1 MIGFFSLLDKPKR
14 PPPPGRTDFPASA
27 PESDDEF
34 ATDGVDPFDT
44 SYVATVVKED
54 ELDDFDFDPR
64 AGEDSVDG
72 VKVLT
77 KDDLLEGTQAKPT
90 KPKVIDVESEDYD
103 PFDTAEV
110 ETLVQPKGEIKYLR
124 QKEIEDDDF
133 DPRAEEEPKKEL
145 DAASRKSSLTLPL
158 HSKAVGF
165 VVPSDKLLLG
175 GNAAKPH
182 KPLTP
187 YYAPSESISEKSEDP
202 FDTSFVPETKPTNI
216 ELRHLEEDL
225 LASNLKHS
233 ISDPD
238 FDPRALEEPPKPK
251 DLLVVEDQL
260 NIKVLTPAQESK
272 DIVDEVDID
281 PFDTSAAAN
290 IGPGKTEL
298 KLLESELIEQK
309 VPDEIEGVLDTLD
322 DKQEIGIGCKVLT
335 PQPTLP
341 EEDPE
346 EVEIDP
352 FDTSFASANLAP
364 GKTEIKLLESE
375 LIEQ

>member
-1 MIGFFSLLDKPKR
+1 MFLILGKPKR
-14 PPPPGRTDFPASA
+14 PPPPGRPGVAVSE

-34 ATDGVDPFDT
+34 AVDGDDPFDT
-44 SYVATVVKED
+44 SYVASVVKED
-54 ELDDFDFDPR
+54 DLDDFDFDPR
-64 AGEDSVDG
+64 AGEDLTEG

-77 KDDLLEGTQAKPT
+77 QDDLLQGTQAKPT
-90 KPKVIDVESEDYD
+90 KPKEVDVESEDYD
-103 PFDTAEV
+103 PFDTADA
-110 ETLVQPKGEIKYLR
+110 ETFIQPKGELKYLK
-124 QKEIEDDDF
+124 QKELEDDDF
-133 DPRAEEEPKKEL
+133 DPRAEEDQKKIEL
-145 DAASRKSSLTLPL
+145 DPASRKSSLTLPL

-175 GNAAKPH
+175 GNGTKPH

-187 YYAPSESISEKSEDP
+187 YYAPTEVIKEKSEDP

-216 ELRHLEEDL
+216 ELKHIEEDL

-238 FDPRALEEPPKPK
+238 FDPRALEEPPVPK
-251 DLLVVEDQL
+251 DLLVVEEQL

-272 DIVDEVDID
+272 DLVEEKDID
-281 PFDTSAAAN
+281 PFDTSVAAN

-309 VPDEIEGVLDTLD
+309 PDEVEGVLDTLD
-322 DKQEIGIGCKVLT
+322 DKQEIGIGGKVLT

-352 FDTSFASANLAP
+352 FDTSFAAANLAP

-375 LIEQ
+375 LIEK

>member
-1 MIGFFSLLDKPKR
+1 M
-14 PPPPGRTDFPASA
+14 
-27 PESDDEF
+27 
-34 ATDGVDPFDT
+34 
-44 SYVATVVKED
+44 
-54 ELDDFDFDPR
+54 
-64 AGEDSVDG
+64 
-72 VKVLT
+72 
-77 KDDLLEGTQAKPT
+77 LEGTQAKPA

-103 PFDTAEV
+103 PFDTAEA
-110 ETLVQPKGEIKYLR
+110 ETFTQPKGEIKYLK
-124 QKEIEDDDF
+124 QKELEDDDF
-133 DPRAEEEPKKEL
+133 DPRAEDDPKQEL
-145 DAASRKSSLTLPL
+145 DTASRKSSLTLPL
-158 HSKAVGF
+158 NSKAVGF

-175 GNAAKPH
+175 GNSAKPH

-187 YYAPSESISEKSEDP
+187 YYAPRESISEDP

-216 ELRHLEEDL
+216 ELKHLERDL

-238 FDPRALEEPPKPK
+238 FDPRALEEPPEPK
-251 DLLVVEDQL
+251 DFLVVEEQL

-272 DIVDEVDID
+272 DIVEEDID

-290 IGPGKTEL
+290 LGPGKTEL
-298 KLLESELIEQK
+298 KLLESELIERK
-309 VPDEIEGVLDTLD
+309 VPDEVEGVLDTLD

-346 EVEIDP
+346 EVDIDP

-375 LIEQ
+375 LIEK